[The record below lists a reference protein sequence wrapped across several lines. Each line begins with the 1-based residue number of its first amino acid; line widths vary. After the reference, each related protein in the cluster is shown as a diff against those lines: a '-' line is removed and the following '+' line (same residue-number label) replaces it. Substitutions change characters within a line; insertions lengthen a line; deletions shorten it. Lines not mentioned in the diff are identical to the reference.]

1 MSIYLLLQYLLQ
13 FWPNKI
19 YEYDIDIDNMST
31 LTSLFKKEH
40 MGQFL
45 LAILFIIYLIM
56 GYKTPEP
63 VANVIDTLPGKI
75 VVIIVALA
83 LFANVHPI
91 LGVLGLLVAYDLIR
105 RSSVATGM
113 DALKK
118 YLPTQEKVNSQFT
131 AFNQFPY
138 TLEQE
143 VVKKMAPIN
152 HSNEFLGGSPAT
164 YKPIMD
170 NIHDSAYIH

>member
-1 MSIYLLLQYLLQ
+1 MDS
-13 FWPNKI
+13 
-19 YEYDIDIDNMST
+19 
-31 LTSLFKKEH
+31 LTSLFKKQN
-40 MGQFL
+40 MGQL
-45 LAILFIIYLIM
+45 ILAILFVIYLIM
-56 GYKTPEP
+56 GYQTPEP
-63 VANVIDTLPGKI
+63 VAGLIDSLPGKI
-75 VVIIVALA
+75 VVIIAALS

-105 RSSVATGM
+105 RSSVTTGT

-118 YLPTQEKVNSQFT
+118 YLPTQEKVNSQFS

-143 VVKKMAPIN
+143 VVKKMAPMN
-152 HSNEFLGGSPAT
+152 RSNEFYGGPGQS
-164 YKPIMD
+164 YKPVLD